1 MSVKNLSAWDK
12 AGILL
17 ETLPWLREYSGS
29 RIVIKYGGN
38 AMISEEL
45 KTAFARD
52 IIFLHEWGIEPIIVH
67 GGGPQISSMLKTLGI
82 EAPFVSGLRVTSP
95 EVMKVVRMV
104 LTGMVQ
110 RELVSLL
117 NETSIAAIGI
127 SGEDGAFLKAVKK
140 SASVEG
146 KPVDLGL
153 VGEVTAVDPGP
164 IEDLLQSGRIPV
176 VSSIAVNQDDPT
188 QVLNINA
195 DLAAAAV
202 AGALGTKKLIV
213 LTDVKGLY
221 RNWPDPDTRIS
232 QITASEA
239 TELLPTLEAGMRPKV
254 QACIQAC
261 QQGVPRATIIDGR
274 VPHSMLLEIFTDTGF
289 GTMVMGDNHD

>member
-1 MSVKNLSAWDK
+1 MSVNNLSAGDK

-45 KTAFARD
+45 KAAFAQD
-52 IIFLHEWGIEPIIVH
+52 VSFLHEWGIEPIVVH

-82 EAPFVSGLRVTSP
+82 EATFVSGLRVTSP

-104 LTGMVQ
+104 LTGIVQ

-117 NETSIAAIGI
+117 NEKSIAAIGI
-127 SGEDGAFLKAVKK
+127 SGEDGGFLRAVKK
-140 SASVEG
+140 GAIIGE
-146 KPVDLGL
+146 KRVDLGL

-164 IEDLLQSGRIPV
+164 LEDLLQSGRIPV
-176 VSSIAVNQDDPT
+176 VSSIAVNQDNPT

-202 AGALGTKKLIV
+202 AGAIGAKRLIV
-213 LTDVKGLY
+213 LTDVEGLY
-221 RNWPDPDTRIS
+221 RKWPDPNTRIS

-239 TELLPTLEAGMRPKV
+239 AEMLPALEAGMRPKV

-274 VPHSMLLEIFTDTGF
+274 VPHSMLLEIFTDSGF
-289 GTMVMGDNHD
+289 GTMVMGDSHD

>member
-1 MSVKNLSAWDK
+1 
-12 AGILL
+12 
-17 ETLPWLREYSGS
+17 
-29 RIVIKYGGN
+29 
-38 AMISEEL
+38 MISEEL
-45 KTAFARD
+45 KAAFAQD
-52 IIFLHEWGIEPIIVH
+52 VSFLHEWGIEPVVVH
-67 GGGPQISSMLKTLGI
+67 GGGPQINSMLKTLGI

-104 LTGMVQ
+104 LTGTVQ

-117 NETSIAAIGI
+117 NESSIAAIGI
-127 SGEDGAFLKAVKK
+127 SGEDGAFLRAQKQGATVD
-140 SASVEG
+140 G

-153 VGEVTAVDPGP
+153 VGKVTAVDPGP

-176 VSSIAVNQDDPT
+176 VSSIAVNQDNPT

-202 AGALGTKKLIV
+202 AGAIGAKKLIV

-221 RNWPDPDTRIS
+221 RNWPDPDSRIS
-232 QITASEA
+232 QLRASEA
-239 TELLPTLEAGMRPKV
+239 AQMLTTLEAGMRPKV

-261 QQGVPRATIIDGR
+261 EQGVPRATIIDGR

-289 GTMVMGDNHD
+289 GTMVMGDSHD

>member
-1 MSVKNLSAWDK
+1 
-12 AGILL
+12 
-17 ETLPWLREYSGS
+17 
-29 RIVIKYGGN
+29 
-38 AMISEEL
+38 MISEEL
-45 KTAFARD
+45 KAAFAQD
-52 IIFLHEWGIEPIIVH
+52 VSFLHEWGIEPVVVH
-67 GGGPQISSMLKTLGI
+67 GGGPQINSMLKTLGI

-95 EVMKVVRMV
+95 EVMKVVRMI
-104 LTGMVQ
+104 LTGTVQ

-117 NETSIAAIGI
+117 NESSIAAIGI
-127 SGEDGAFLKAVKK
+127 SGEDGAFLRAQKQGVT
-140 SASVEG
+140 VDG

-153 VGEVTAVDPGP
+153 VGKVTAVDPGP

-176 VSSIAVNQDDPT
+176 VSSIAVNQDNPT

-202 AGALGTKKLIV
+202 AGAIGAKKLIV

-221 RNWPDPDTRIS
+221 RNWPDPDSRIS
-232 QITASEA
+232 QLRASEA
-239 TELLPTLEAGMRPKV
+239 AEMLSTLEAGMRPKV

-261 QQGVPRATIIDGR
+261 EQGVPRATIIDGR

-289 GTMVMGDNHD
+289 GTMVMGDSHD

>member
-1 MSVKNLSAWDK
+1 MSAKNLSAGDK

-38 AMISEEL
+38 AMISEDL
-45 KTAFARD
+45 KAAFAQD
-52 IIFLHEWGIEPIIVH
+52 VSFLHEWGIEPIVVH

-117 NETSIAAIGI
+117 NEKSIAAIGI
-127 SGEDGAFLKAVKK
+127 SGEDGAFLRAVKK
-140 SASVEG
+140 SATVAG
-146 KPVDLGL
+146 RPVDLGL
-153 VGEVTAVDPGP
+153 VGQVTAVDPGP

-176 VSSIAVNQDDPT
+176 VSSIAVNQDNPT

-202 AGALGTKKLIV
+202 AGAIGARKLIV
-213 LTDVKGLY
+213 LTDVTGQ
-221 RNWPDPDTRIS
+221 TRIPGS
-232 QITASEA
+232 H
-239 TELLPTLEAGMRPKV
+239 R
-254 QACIQAC
+254 
-261 QQGVPRATIIDGR
+261 
-274 VPHSMLLEIFTDTGF
+274 
-289 GTMVMGDNHD
+289 

>member
-1 MSVKNLSAWDK
+1 MSAKNLSAGDK

-38 AMISEEL
+38 AMISEDL
-45 KTAFARD
+45 KEAFAQD
-52 IIFLHEWGIEPIIVH
+52 VSFLHEWGIEPIVVH

-117 NETSIAAIGI
+117 NEKSIAAIGI
-127 SGEDGAFLKAVKK
+127 SGEDGAFLRAVKK
-140 SASVEG
+140 SATVAG

-153 VGEVTAVDPGP
+153 VGQVTAVDPGP

-176 VSSIAVNQDDPT
+176 VSSI
-188 QVLNINA
+188 
-195 DLAAAAV
+195 
-202 AGALGTKKLIV
+202 
-213 LTDVKGLY
+213 
-221 RNWPDPDTRIS
+221 
-232 QITASEA
+232 
-239 TELLPTLEAGMRPKV
+239 
-254 QACIQAC
+254 
-261 QQGVPRATIIDGR
+261 
-274 VPHSMLLEIFTDTGF
+274 
-289 GTMVMGDNHD
+289 

>member
-1 MSVKNLSAWDK
+1 MSAKNLSAGDK

-45 KTAFARD
+45 KAAFAQD
-52 IIFLHEWGIEPIIVH
+52 VTFLHEWGIEPIVVH

-82 EAPFVSGLRVTSP
+82 QAPFVSGLRVTSP

-117 NETSIAAIGI
+117 NEKSIAAIGI
-127 SGEDGAFLKAVKK
+127 SGEDGAFLRAVKK
-140 SASVEG
+140 SACVEG

-176 VSSIAVNQDDPT
+176 VSSIAVNQDNPT

-202 AGALGTKKLIV
+202 AGAIGAKKLIV
-213 LTDVKGLY
+213 LTDVEGLY
-221 RNWPDPDTRIS
+221 RNWPDPNTRIS
-232 QITASEA
+232 QIAASEA
-239 TELLPTLEAGMRPKV
+239 AEMLPTLEAGMRPKV

-261 QQGVPRATIIDGR
+261 EQGVPRATIIDGR